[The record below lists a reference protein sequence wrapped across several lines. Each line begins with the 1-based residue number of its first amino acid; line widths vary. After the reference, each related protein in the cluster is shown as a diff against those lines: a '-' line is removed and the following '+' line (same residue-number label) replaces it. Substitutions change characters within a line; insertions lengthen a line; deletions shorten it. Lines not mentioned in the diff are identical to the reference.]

1 MAVKEA
7 AVELPTEQQLLA
19 KGLSWGGG
27 WRGSPPCAL
36 APRHSRAPVCPPG
49 KEHEM
54 QRAGACARVCVSVSE
69 GVTEAP
75 TCPARPCCGRRQAEG
90 RGGGC
95 GRRREGARSRGW
107 APHLP
112 APPPLDAEAAAAT
125 RPRPP
130 CAQAGPAGGVLGGG
144 SPLHTQT
151 NHILLLSGP
160 PNPLNPNGRHQLPVA
175 AATTITTPLLSQQGK
190 Q

>member
-1 MAVKEA
+1 
-7 AVELPTEQQLLA
+7 
-19 KGLSWGGG
+19 
-27 WRGSPPCAL
+27 
-36 APRHSRAPVCPPG
+36 
-49 KEHEM
+49 M

-160 PNPLNPNGRHQLPVA
+160 PNPLNPNVENDR
-175 AATTITTPLLSQQGK
+175 ITLVREERQHTEVEK
-190 Q
+190 QNLEDIKLHVNEV